1 MSSGSAA
8 NDMEK
13 LVRGDARCFAQ
24 QALAHMAARER
35 TQHAIA
41 TIVMGAGEAGASY
54 CMGAAVLAHSLRK
67 HSSAHLV
74 LLAVSSCVGLCFLDR
89 FAGPL
94 EMLAHVTHCHTD
106 TRC

>member
-1 MSSGSAA
+1 MFSTT
-8 NDMEK
+8 
-13 LVRGDARCFAQ
+13 R
-24 QALAHMAARER
+24 AHMAARER

-74 LLAVSSCVGLCFLDR
+74 LLAVRSCVGCVSLTAVLV
-89 FAGPL
+89 L
-94 EMLAHVTHCHTD
+94 L
-106 TRC
+106 